1 MMHIDGLHMGNLWLL
16 GFVVAA
22 LSAGMSW
29 YLRGLKPSIFALQF
43 CFTRRRFLEIL
54 VAWQTQGVARF
65 KKHFVA
71 DYPYLVGYALLGY
84 GLATQ
89 TQWLGQAPLGAALLS
104 VLPWLLP
111 VAAVFDLLEN
121 SLHRH
126 LARGQNALHA
136 PEALFR
142 LAGSVATLKWILVG
156 CFLLLAL
163 VAGICALI

>member
-1 MMHIDGLHMGNLWLL
+1 MDKLWLL

-29 YLRGLKPSIFALQF
+29 YLRVLKPSIFALQF
-43 CFTRRRFLEIL
+43 CFTRQRFLEIL
-54 VAWQTQGVARF
+54 VAWQTGGMARF

-71 DYPYLVGYALLGY
+71 DYPYLVCYALFGY

-89 TQWLGQAPLGAALLS
+89 TQWLGQAPLGAALRS

-121 SLHRH
+121 SLQRH
-126 LARGQNALHA
+126 LVHGQNALHA
-136 PEALFR
+136 PQALFV
-142 LAGSVATLKWILVG
+142 LAGSAATLKWILVG
-156 CFLLLAL
+156 CFLILAL
-163 VAGICALI
+163 VAGIGAA